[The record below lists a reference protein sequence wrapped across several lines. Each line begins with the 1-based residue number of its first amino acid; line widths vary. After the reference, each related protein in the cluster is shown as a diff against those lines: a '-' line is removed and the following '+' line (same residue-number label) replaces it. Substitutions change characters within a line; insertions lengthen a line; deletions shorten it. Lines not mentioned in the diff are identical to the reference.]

1 MKYIILQLN
10 FNKYAWIHVF
20 NHCVKN
26 IFCASVEEQ
35 AVAKVL
41 SLTWLTLSE
50 SKPEKKNL
58 CCFSTFQM
66 FNQSS
71 VVVVSNVSLPKLL
84 ICAYALQLFLLQ
96 VMFQNHP
103 KECNYSDIENFI
115 SLLAP
120 MSTTVQLKDKG
131 TKTCTLDSNR
141 PSLRPVAD

>member
-1 MKYIILQLN
+1 MKYIIFQLN

-50 SKPEKKNL
+50 SKPEKKI
-58 CCFSTFQM
+58 CATFQ
-66 FNQSS
+66 FFKCSTNSS
-71 VVVVSNVSLPKLL
+71 VVVVSIVSLAKLL
-84 ICAYALQLFLLQ
+84 ICAYALQLCLLQ
-96 VMFQNHP
+96 VIFQNHP
-103 KECNYSDIENFI
+103 KEFNYSDIENFI

-120 MSTTVQLKDKG
+120 ISTTVQLKDKR